1 MLYNYAEA
9 IALHCSDYLLK
20 KAIREKKIY
29 KVDKG
34 IYSDGK
40 DNYSKYEVAIKK
52 YPSAFLV
59 HDTALYV
66 LGFIDQEP
74 EVVHLGTARN
84 ALRISDK
91 SIKQHFYSNFDCEKF
106 EGHYAE
112 HILSKKNL
120 KEKVLKNGNTI
131 RILNFK
137 ALVYDLI
144 RNKNCYSQDE
154 LMDILTRISKCRYL
168 KGFEYW
174 DFESN
179 FRYENKEN
187 LLTPEIEDKLDAI
200 RTAQMHLEF
209 WDDWD

>member
-9 IALHCSDYLLK
+9 IALYGSDYLLK

-34 IYSDGK
+34 IYSDEK
-40 DNYSKYEVAIKK
+40 DGYTKYEVAIKK
-52 YPSAFLV
+52 YPTSFLV
-59 HDTALYV
+59 HETALFV

-74 EVVHLGTARN
+74 DVIHLGTARN
-84 ALRISDK
+84 ALRINDK
-91 SIKQHFYSNFDCEKF
+91 TIKQHFYSNFDNEKI

-120 KEKVLKNGNTI
+120 KIKELKNGNTL
-131 RILNFK
+131 RIFNFK
-137 ALVYDLI
+137 ALVYDLV
-144 RNKNCYSQDE
+144 RNKDSYSQDE

-174 DFESN
+174 DFNSN
-179 FRYENKEN
+179 LRYEKKDEY
-187 LLTPEIEDKLDAI
+187 LTDEIEEKLDAI
-200 RTAQMHLEF
+200 RYAQLDLEF
-209 WDDWD
+209 WDD